1 MKVKALKAF
10 TDLKEG
16 KERRAGET
24 FEVTE
29 ARYKEITDKLTGWL
43 EKVEEPKK
51 AAKTTKRAAKK

>member
-24 FEVTE
+24 FKVTE

-51 AAKTTKRAAKK
+51 AAKKKSATKE

>member
-51 AAKTTKRAAKK
+51 AAKKKSATKK